1 MSKYSKKE
9 YVPYVPNY
17 KKMNITP
24 TPQDCSVDFSN
35 SSIPSFEE
43 DLDNPRTR
51 KPNITTSTNI
61 PYSEFVEVSSKT
73 EYVPNVGNN
82 IEHTW
87 VGIDGEIVDDLGING
102 DSVKKSLEHQEYNA
116 VTEDYT
122 DTVKNTYNTT
132 NIGEYLIIFNGQII
146 STGDLSSVQNDVR
159 SLIFGEH
166 ELCKTNN
173 INVEDLIVLKRIPIK
188 IGVFIE

>member
-1 MSKYSKKE
+1 MSKYSKTE

-24 TPQDCSVDFSN
+24 TTQDCSVDFSN
-35 SSIPSFEE
+35 SSISSEG
-43 DLDNPRTR
+43 DLDNPRIR
-51 KPNITTSTNI
+51 KPNVTTSTNVQ
-61 PYSEFVEVSSKT
+61 YSEFVEVGSKT

-87 VGIDGEIVDDLGING
+87 VGIDGDIVDDLGING
-102 DSVKKSLEHQEYNA
+102 DSVKKSLEHQEYNV
-116 VTEDYT
+116 VTENYT